1 MKAQAALAVA
11 GSCVLLLLAG
21 CDRAEVD
28 RLGETARGSVTAVTE
43 AGTEVARTAA
53 ESAAETGR
61 DAAQASRR
69 SVAEAA
75 DRSEGRAA
83 GLQPDSAITARARA
97 ALEAEQTVAASD
109 IEVATSQGKVT
120 LSGRVPDGWQAERA
134 VQLVSRVEGVREVE
148 SRLTTP

>member
-1 MKAQAALAVA
+1 MKAQVTLAVA

-21 CDRAEVD
+21 CDRTGVD
-28 RLGETARGSVTAVTE
+28 RLGESTRGSVTAVTE

-61 DAAQASRR
+61 D
-69 SVAEAA
+69 VAEASRAVAGAA
-75 DRSEGRAA
+75 DRPEGRAA
-83 GLQPDSAITARARA
+83 GPHADSSITSRARA
-97 ALEAEQTVAASD
+97 ALEAEQAVAASD

-120 LSGRVPDGWQAERA
+120 LSGRVPDAWQAERA